1 MISPEQV
8 KQNRR
13 KNSTH
18 EATDGVAVI
27 ERKIEKT
34 TKKKNQGRSLRDYHN
49 SGVIKNYANVKWA
62 ERAKPLLVSLE
73 YLQH

>member
-34 TKKKNQGRSLRDYHN
+34 TKKKTKVVVCETTIIQESLK
-49 SGVIKNYANVKWA
+49 IM
-62 ERAKPLLVSLE
+62 PT
-73 YLQH
+73 